1 MDEVL
6 RWLDS
11 AALVIAG
18 APISWAEVLGAV
30 SGLACVALVARQHVW
45 NWPVGLI
52 NNVFWALLFWRAKLY
67 SDSTLQG
74 VFFALGCYGW
84 WEWVRRHGPDRAPLV
99 VTRTRPVEWLA
110 MAVAGTAVMA
120 SWTWWLAERTD
131 SPEPLWD
138 SSILALSLVATYGQA
153 RKRLESWWLWIV
165 VDVISVPLY
174 LRRGLVPTAAV
185 YAVVLGLCVLGL
197 REWRAAQRDEAA
209 SEPAAAI
216 A

>member
-1 MDEVL
+1 
-6 RWLDS
+6 
-11 AALVIAG
+11 
-18 APISWAEVLGAV
+18 
-30 SGLACVALVARQHVW
+30 
-45 NWPVGLI
+45 
-52 NNVFWALLFWRAKLY
+52 
-67 SDSTLQG
+67 
-74 VFFALGCYGW
+74 
-84 WEWVRRHGPDRAPLV
+84 
-99 VTRTRPVEWLA
+99 

-185 YAVVLGLCVLGL
+185 YAVFLELCVLGL